1 MTTTDFGVGQHAFED
16 NVYGKRIIMAGI
28 FKTNLDKSMLLK
40 LEINLGSEALGLI
53 KPENMGFYSQTFL
66 KLKSRVILCP

>member
-1 MTTTDFGVGQHAFED
+1 MGQHAFED

-53 KPENMGFYSQTFL
+53 KPENMGFY
-66 KLKSRVILCP
+66 